1 MSGRA
6 SDVAARLGR
15 SLAPAQATSRGGAP
29 SGRRERFTV
38 DLSTNVNDAL
48 AQWAAGQK
56 RTVGRR
62 VPKTEVA
69 RVLIEL
75 LLEDQDLAARVEERL
90 SKSAPQQ
97 Q

>member
-1 MSGRA
+1 VSAKA

-15 SLAPAQATSRGGAP
+15 SLAPAPPGTARGGAP

-38 DLSTNVNDAL
+38 DLSADVNDAL
-48 AQWAAGQK
+48 AQWAAGRK

-69 RVLIEL
+69 RILIEL
-75 LLEDQDLAARVEERL
+75 LLGDDDLSARVEARL
-90 SKSAPQQ
+90 SGSVPQ
-97 Q
+97 